1 MTLTDPNQ
9 DTAGVPGPA
18 MAGFP
23 NGTRNHSGHSSP
35 KSLALSEK
43 PADDVEID
51 GDLRL
56 NNSADRPDMDGDSG
70 GPRVNGDYVQLN
82 GSIFDAHANH
92 RHPSPEVDRE
102 IEPYHHPGSDHVIRL
117 SGIEHCMPR
126 SYIRICLAYRLP
138 RQEMLGDVIA
148 RLNHFVRETVNAKP
162 YLSGYVVAVENP
174 GNRVGAVEIRFS
186 DTDFLEYPDVGVRYL
201 TQEEVPYTYDQLC
214 EDRLPPSVIKPEIVS
229 ALGESADEDRAPAFR
244 VQANV
249 VEGGIIVSVYLHH
262 CISDGNG
269 AGWLMSGNVL
279 NDDFAFK
286 RDLDGGNHDIPSLSM
301 RLDTFAKHKSQV
313 RSELS
318 YSSANQIN
326 DRHLKY
332 KTAQAAETSRHI
344 IKPIGRGCVFTIPLA
359 KLTDLKGRLMTLANV
374 ERMSRNDILMTLI
387 WHGMTKARIPSL
399 SQNPSVTTSKLNIP
413 VNIRKRIKNKLPD
426 SYFGA
431 AVDFA
436 SVEMPLCHFAD
447 HDDASMSETALAIRK
462 AIDQVTEPYIR
473 QSIALAENPN
483 PKIDVRD
490 LQGSNMDRTDGAD
503 MYITSWEKLKL
514 YDATFD
520 MDLGRPDWVRK
531 PWSRDP
537 GSCIVLPFDD
547 RKDYLEVVIQMA
559 EADMDRLL
567 EDEAFMGYVCRW
579 IE

>member
-1 MTLTDPNQ
+1 M
-9 DTAGVPGPA
+9 A
-18 MAGFP
+18 MAELP
-23 NGTRNHSGHSSP
+23 NGTGNHNGKASP
-35 KSLALSEK
+35 RPLTPSDNPS
-43 PADDVEID
+43 DDVELAD
-51 GDLRL
+51 HLKL
-56 NNSADRPDMDGDSG
+56 NNSAKDPVLNGESDG
-70 GPRVNGDYVQLN
+70 PQINGDHIHLN
-82 GSIFDAHANH
+82 GSISGPTTNH
-92 RHPSPEVDRE
+92 RHPSLESDRE

-138 RQEMLGDVIA
+138 SQEMLGDVVT

-186 DTDFLEYPDVGVRYL
+186 DTDFLEYPDVGVRHL
-201 TQEEVPYTYDQLC
+201 TQEEVPYTYKQLC
-214 EDRLPPSVIKPEIVS
+214 EARLPPSVIKPEIVS

-269 AGWLMSGNVL
+269 AGWLISGNVL
-279 NDDFAFK
+279 KDDFAFK
-286 RDLDGGNHDIPSLSM
+286 RDLDGGDHDIPSLSM
-301 RLDTFAKHKSQV
+301 RLDTFARHKSQV

-332 KTAQAAETSRHI
+332 KTAQTAEHSHHM
-344 IKPIGRGCVFTIPLA
+344 IKPIGRGCVFAIPLT
-359 KLTDLKGRLMTLANV
+359 KLAGLQERLMSVAHV
-374 ERMSRNDILMTLI
+374 ERMSRNDVLMTLI
-387 WHGMTKARIPSL
+387 WHAMTEARIPSL
-399 SQNPSVTTSKLNIP
+399 SQNPTVTTSKLNIP
-413 VNIRKRIKNKLPD
+413 VNIRTRIKNKLPE

-436 SVEMPLCHFAD
+436 SVEAPLCHFAD
-447 HDDASMSETALAIRK
+447 LDDVSMSETAVAIRT
-462 AIDQVTEPYIR
+462 AINQVTEPYIR

-490 LQGSNMDRTDGAD
+490 LQGSNMDRTEGAD

-520 MDLGRPDWVRK
+520 MGLGRPDWVRK

-559 EADMDRLL
+559 EADMGRLL
-567 EDEAFMGYVCRW
+567 EDKVFMGYVDRW

>member
-1 MTLTDPNQ
+1 M
-9 DTAGVPGPA
+9 A
-18 MAGFP
+18 MAELP
-23 NGTRNHSGHSSP
+23 NGTGNHNGKPSP
-35 KSLALSEK
+35 KPLAPSNN
-43 PADDVEID
+43 PIDDVETH

-56 NNSADRPDMDGDSG
+56 NNSAKNHDMNGEFE
-70 GPRVNGDYVQLN
+70 GPQINGDHIHLN
-82 GSIFDAHANH
+82 GSVSDPNANH
-92 RHPSPEVDRE
+92 LHASLEVDRD

-138 RQEMLGDVIA
+138 RQEMLGDVVT

-186 DTDFLEYPDVGVRYL
+186 DTDFLEYPDVGVRHL
-201 TQEEVPYTYDQLC
+201 TREEVPYTYDQLC
-214 EDRLPPSVIKPEIVS
+214 EDGLRPSVIKPEIVS

-269 AGWLMSGNVL
+269 AEWLISGNVL
-279 NDDFAFK
+279 RDDFAFK
-286 RDLDGGNHDIPSLSM
+286 RDLDGGDHDIPSLSM
-301 RLDTFAKHKSQV
+301 RLDTFARHKSQV

-332 KTAQAAETSRHI
+332 KTVQAAENSHHV
-344 IKPIGRGCVFTIPLA
+344 IKPIGRGCVFAIPLT
-359 KLTDLKGRLMTLANV
+359 KLADLKQRLMTLARA
-374 ERMSRNDILMTLI
+374 ERMSRSDVLMTLI

-399 SQNPSVTTSKLNIP
+399 SQNPTVTTSKLNIP
-413 VNIRKRIKNKLPD
+413 VNIRTRIKNKLPE

-436 SVEMPLCHFAD
+436 SVEAPLFHFAD
-447 HDDASMSETALAIRK
+447 NDDASMCETALAIRK
-462 AIDQVTEPYIR
+462 AINQVTEPYIR

-520 MDLGRPDWVRK
+520 MGLGRPDWVRK

-559 EADMDRLL
+559 EADMGRLL
-567 EDEAFMGYVCRW
+567 EDKAFMGYVDRW